1 MKNNKRENQKKCI
14 IKRCFKQI
22 AIPNTRKILFLKF
35 NDNKVFA
42 IRYYM
47 CKNKFWNY
55 KMGQRDY
62 KLGQRLQIVKKD

>member
-35 NDNKVFA
+35 NDSKVFA
-42 IRYYM
+42 IRYYSA
-47 CKNKFWNY
+47 KANFGITKWGRGITNWG
-55 KMGQRDY
+55 KDY
-62 KLGQRLQIVKKD
+62 KS